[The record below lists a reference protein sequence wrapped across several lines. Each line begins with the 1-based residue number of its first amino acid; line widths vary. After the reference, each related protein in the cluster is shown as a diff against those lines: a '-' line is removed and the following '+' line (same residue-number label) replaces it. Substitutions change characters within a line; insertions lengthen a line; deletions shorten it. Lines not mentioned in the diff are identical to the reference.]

1 MNTSLA
7 AADAPFST
15 DYAAVYDA
23 LYADKN
29 YSSECDL
36 LERVFREHAARPVR
50 GILDLGCGTGGH
62 ALMLAQRGYEVV
74 GVDGSTAMI
83 ARAAAKSDRLFSLPV
98 GSEPGHAGESS
109 PRAPRAPSRGGPMGA
124 AKTRGE
130 HLAAPPMPPR
140 WVSSP
145 IETLSLPDRFDAAI
159 LMFAVI
165 GYLADDER
173 LDRLGEVLR
182 RHLRP
187 GGLVFLDGWYA
198 PAVRAQRPGRRQKI
212 VDSPIGRIARRSVGR
227 ILSDPPLI
235 CEVEFETIVE
245 EEGKST
251 ENGTRRFHE
260 THLMRAFDES
270 ELAAF
275 AARHGF
281 DPRPLASF
289 PGMDAPADPAAWSF
303 AVVLRAPV

>member
-1 MNTSLA
+1 MNTSLT

-23 LYADKN
+23 LYADKD

-36 LERVFREHAARPVR
+36 LEQVFREHAARPIR
-50 GILDLGCGTGGH
+50 RILDLGCGTGGH
-62 ALMLAQRGYEVV
+62 ALMLAQRGYDVV
-74 GVDGSTAMI
+74 GVDGSAAMI
-83 ARAAAKSDRLFSLPV
+83 ARAVAKSDRLFALSI
-98 GSEPGHAGESS
+98 GSESGHGGESS
-109 PRAPRAPSRGGPMGA
+109 PRAARAPSRGGLLGA
-124 AKTRGE
+124 AEARGA
-130 HLAAPPMPPR
+130 HPAAHPISPR
-140 WVSSP
+140 WISSS
-145 IETLSLPDRFDAAI
+145 IETLSLRDRFDAAI

-165 GYLADDER
+165 GYLTDDER
-173 LDRLGEVLR
+173 LDRFGEVLR

-212 VDSPIGRIARRSVGR
+212 VDSPIGRITRRSAGR

-245 EEGKST
+245 CGRLPGER
-251 ENGTRRFHE
+251 GTRRFHE

-281 DPRPLASF
+281 DLRLLASF
-289 PGMDAPADPAAWSF
+289 PGMDAPADPATWSF
-303 AVVLRAPV
+303 AAVLRAPG